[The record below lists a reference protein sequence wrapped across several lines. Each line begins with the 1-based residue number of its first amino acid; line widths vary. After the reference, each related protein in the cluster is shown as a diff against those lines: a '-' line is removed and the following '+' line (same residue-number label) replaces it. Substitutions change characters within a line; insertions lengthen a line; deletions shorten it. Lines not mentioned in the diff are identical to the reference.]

1 MALVLLAHENL
12 GKDKHVESLLFPSLD
27 EGSIPSSSTN
37 EILKP
42 LNFSGF
48 FIYTPLYSPFTPL
61 HLLYLFNPILLMR
74 VKNGPLFYR
83 MGLISISILFY
94 QRATFPNEPKSK
106 LAEFTPIALNAR
118 IIVEKATLFFIS
130 IALAISFGGVFW
142 VFPVFGI
149 RHPDSN

>member
-12 GKDKHVESLLFPSLD
+12 GKDKHVESLLFPRLD

-48 FIYTPLYSPFTPL
+48 FI
-61 HLLYLFNPILLMR
+61 
-74 VKNGPLFYR
+74 
-83 MGLISISILFY
+83 
-94 QRATFPNEPKSK
+94 
-106 LAEFTPIALNAR
+106 
-118 IIVEKATLFFIS
+118 S

-142 VFPVFGI
+142 GFPVFGI
-149 RHPDSN
+149 RHPDLN

>member
-12 GKDKHVESLLFPSLD
+12 GKDKHVESLLFPRLD
-27 EGSIPSSSTN
+27 EGSIPSSSTD
-37 EILKP
+37 EIFKP

-48 FIYTPLYSPFTPL
+48 FYLYSPLLPL
-61 HLLYLFNPILLMR
+61 HLLYSFNPILLMR

-118 IIVEKATLFFIS
+118 IIVEKVTLFFIS

>member
-12 GKDKHVESLLFPSLD
+12 GKDKHVESLLFPRLD

-42 LNFSGF
+42 LNISG
-48 FIYTPLYSPFTPL
+48 
-61 HLLYLFNPILLMR
+61 
-74 VKNGPLFYR
+74 
-83 MGLISISILFY
+83 
-94 QRATFPNEPKSK
+94 
-106 LAEFTPIALNAR
+106 
-118 IIVEKATLFFIS
+118 FFIS